1 MTLSNPFDIFLG
13 AKQQKLL
20 TFLTTQDSPHVSGM
34 CELGPQKRSL
44 LQQKSFASSAAQLSR
59 SAVPIQSTFVSV
71 KNTFWSN
78 VTNSDSLTSS
88 SSSFSTSKLS
98 RAPSKSTLGRW
109 QCNFDYLFKQKSMSN
124 VCCDNVATPWNRI
137 WKNSV
142 VLAFEVL

>member
-1 MTLSNPFDIFLG
+1 MTLSKPFDIFLA

-20 TFLTTQDSPHVSGM
+20 TFLTPQDSPHVSGM

-44 LQQKSFASSAAQLSR
+44 LQQKSFASSA
-59 SAVPIQSTFVSV
+59 VPIQSTFVSV

-78 VTNSDSLTSS
+78 VTNSDSLT

-124 VCCDNVATPWNRI
+124 VCCDNVATPWNWI
-137 WKNSV
+137 WKNNSYS